1 MTKIWPRGITGVY
14 WTKPQQEPPG
24 GTFRT
29 EYLQGFTYCS
39 ETEVEEILREA
50 ALEFLGTSYNVL
62 TRNCNHFTSHLC
74 VKLTGKPAP
83 TWINRA
89 ASIGVA
95 LPCVVPEAWI
105 SPPEAEEETVLV
117 PRNGDREGGP
127 EDEDWSSDMATSEE
141 DDDHRDDD
149 GTRAH
154 VDHDEAGRF
163 LPGSERSDMRTVL

>member
-1 MTKIWPRGITGVY
+1 MY

-29 EYLQGFTYCS
+29 EYLQGFTYCN
-39 ETEVEEILREA
+39 ETEVDEILREA

-83 TWINRA
+83 AWINRA

-117 PRNGDREGGP
+117 PRNGDRGDGP
-127 EDEDWSSDMATSEE
+127 EDEGWSSDMATSEE
-141 DDDHRDDD
+141 GDDHRD
-149 GTRAH
+149 GHSIRAQ

-163 LPGSERSDMRTVL
+163 LPGSERADMRTVL